1 MGIKL
6 VNLHIFP
13 WCFQLM
19 GHRFPCVQ
27 DQHQDRP
34 APTIKLINSD
44 GKVTVYNR
52 PVRVS
57 ELMMQFPKHLVCS
70 SDSLYIGQKI
80 PSLSQNDRLQLGRN
94 YFLLPKH
101 CFQSV
106 LSFVTIASFT
116 SQSSSQALRNSRTAL
131 VKKAATCQP
140 FDIQKSPSG
149 CLRIRVSDE
158 FIIWQLMEQGKL
170 SESEE
175 EKDNNST
182 RSRVCSTPQLR
193 RDYSQLVGSQ
203 RWKPKLE
210 TIKEKGKKRKLSSFG
225 MKKKKHLSKA
235 TQKAQVTQKTH
246 NKITWEHQHQASS
259 IKPSSKSKIKTT
271 IKSRK

>member
-1 MGIKL
+1 
-6 VNLHIFP
+6 
-13 WCFQLM
+13 
-19 GHRFPCVQ
+19 
-27 DQHQDRP
+27 
-34 APTIKLINSD
+34 
-44 GKVTVYNR
+44 
-52 PVRVS
+52 
-57 ELMMQFPKHLVCS
+57 MMQFPKHLVCS

-116 SQSSSQALRNSRTAL
+116 SSHMSALRHT
-131 VKKAATCQP
+131 
-140 FDIQKSPSG
+140 KSPSG